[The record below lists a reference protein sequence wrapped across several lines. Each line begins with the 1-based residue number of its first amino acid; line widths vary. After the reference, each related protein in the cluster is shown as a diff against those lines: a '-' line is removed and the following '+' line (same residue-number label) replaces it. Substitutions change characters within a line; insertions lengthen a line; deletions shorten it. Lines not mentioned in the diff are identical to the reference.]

1 MKKTYTVG
9 SHTFPRKKD
18 IHAHLQRIIQQ
29 GFIEIPEGTDD
40 FVFLLALLQ
49 SHPRS
54 AEKIGSGVVRFYIE
68 AVGRDA
74 PNFGAVRTDGT
85 RIPFSYTKC
94 LDALGRPTEEAKAA
108 ALYRDLTCAY
118 RSAVYEDIRYFK
130 THQKSRVCAICGAN
144 IVGQSDVDHVSP
156 SFIELVRQFEA
167 ASGRTP
173 PMEFTKC
180 GETNGYHAYSKK
192 FCDEV
197 YAEAWR
203 EFHRAHAVLRI
214 VCSPCNLKRKK
225 TLLPGDDGGTRG
237 SSVETTVLA

>member
-9 SHTFPRKKD
+9 PHTFQSKKD
-18 IHAHLQRIIQQ
+18 IHARLQQIIQL

-54 AEKIGSGVVRFYIE
+54 VEKIGSGVVRFYIE

-85 RIPFSYTKC
+85 RVPFSYTKC
-94 LDALGRPTEEAKAA
+94 LASLGRPIEEARAA
-108 ALYRDLTCAY
+108 ALRTDLACAY
-118 RSAVYEDIRYFK
+118 RTAVYEDIRYFK
-130 THQKSRVCAICGAN
+130 THHHDRVCAICERP

-156 SFIELVRQFEA
+156 SFIELVRQFEETA
-167 ASGRTP
+167 GRPP

-180 GETNGYHAYSKK
+180 GDTKAYHRYSKK
-192 FCDEV
+192 FCDEA
-197 YAEAWR
+197 YATAWR

-214 VCSPCNLKRKK
+214 VCSPCNLKREKSMRT
-225 TLLPGDDGGTRG
+225 TLQESLPSASFT
-237 SSVETTVLA
+237 S